1 MCQKRCEVALVA
13 DMTAGPSPVAEQWDW
28 QFEGLCR
35 TVSPEL
41 FFHPEGERGSA
52 RRRRDE
58 RAKKLCLE
66 CPVLEQC
73 RSHALRAREPYGVW
87 GAMTEEERAAVLA
100 EADIKPPRRPA
111 ARTAEPG
118 RNTA

>member
-1 MCQKRCEVALVA
+1 MPNRSEVALVA
-13 DMTAGPSPVAEQWDW
+13 DTTSGPSPVADQWEW

-58 RAKKLCLE
+58 RAKRLCLE
-66 CPVLEQC
+66 CPVLQQC
-73 RSHALRAREPYGVW
+73 RSHALSAREPYGVW
-87 GAMTEEERAAVLA
+87 GAMTEEERAAILA
-100 EADIKPPRRPA
+100 DADIKPPATRVADTR
-111 ARTAEPG
+111 EPG

>member
-1 MCQKRCEVALVA
+1 MA
-13 DMTAGPSPVAEQWDW
+13 DTTTGPSPVAEQWDW

-58 RAKKLCLE
+58 RAKRLCLQ

-73 RSHALRAREPYGVW
+73 RAHALSAREPYGVW
-87 GAMTEEERAAVLA
+87 GAMTEEERAAIIA
-100 EADIKPPRRPA
+100 EADLKASEVDIKP
-111 ARTAEPG
+111 AEDIG
-118 RNTA
+118 VVTEAEERNRNTA

>member
-1 MCQKRCEVALVA
+1 MRGGAQVG
-13 DMTAGPSPVAEQWDW
+13 DPSTGPDPVAEQWDW

-58 RAKKLCLE
+58 RAKMLCLQ
-66 CPVLEQC
+66 CPVLERC
-73 RSHALRAREPYGVW
+73 RTHALRAREPYGVW
-87 GAMTEEERAAVLA
+87 GAMTEEERATILA
-100 EADIKPPRRPA
+100 EADISPA
-111 ARTAEPG
+111 QEPAESRQGPS

>member
-1 MCQKRCEVALVA
+1 MG
-13 DMTAGPSPVAEQWDW
+13 DTNTGPSPVAEQWEW

-58 RAKKLCLE
+58 RAKRLCLQ
-66 CPVLEQC
+66 CPVLDPC
-73 RSHALRAREPYGVW
+73 RAHALSAREPYGVW
-87 GAMTEEERAAVLA
+87 GAMTEEERSAILA
-100 EADIKPPRRPA
+100 EADITPEEAPPAPPDE
-111 ARTAEPG
+111 AEPG

>member
-1 MCQKRCEVALVA
+1 MALVA
-13 DMTAGPSPVAEQWDW
+13 DTTTGPSPVAEQWEW

-58 RAKKLCLE
+58 RAKRLCLQ

-73 RSHALRAREPYGVW
+73 RSHALSAREPYGVW
-87 GAMTEEERAAVLA
+87 GAMTEEERTALLA
-100 EADIKPPRRPA
+100 EADISPA
-111 ARTAEPG
+111 PAGTEVADADEPG

>member
-1 MCQKRCEVALVA
+1 MA
-13 DMTAGPSPVAEQWDW
+13 DTTSGPSPVADQWEW

-58 RAKKLCLE
+58 RAKRLCLE
-66 CPVLEQC
+66 CPVLQQC
-73 RSHALRAREPYGVW
+73 RSHALSAREPYGVG
-87 GAMTEEERAAVLA
+87 GARTSEERAASLA
-100 EADIKPPRRPA
+100 DADLKPPATRVADTR
-111 ARTAEPG
+111 EPG

>member
-1 MCQKRCEVALVA
+1 MA
-13 DMTAGPSPVAEQWDW
+13 DTTTGPSPVAEQWEW

-58 RAKKLCLE
+58 RAKRLCLE
-66 CPVLEQC
+66 CPVLQQC
-73 RSHALRAREPYGVW
+73 RAHALSAREPYGVW
-87 GAMTEEERAAVLA
+87 GAMTEEERAGILA
-100 EADIKPPRRPA
+100 DADIKPAVIRVA
-111 ARTAEPG
+111 DAGEPG